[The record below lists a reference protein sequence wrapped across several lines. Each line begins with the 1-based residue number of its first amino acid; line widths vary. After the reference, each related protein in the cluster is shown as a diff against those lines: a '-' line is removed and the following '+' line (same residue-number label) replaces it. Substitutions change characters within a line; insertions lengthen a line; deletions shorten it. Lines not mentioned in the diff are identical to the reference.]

1 MKKNQNSRRT
11 SALQRLETQ
20 LENGTRRVKHSTV
33 PLTDKNVKRINK
45 EIGILKNKINCY
57 GKI

>member
-20 LENGTRRVKHSTV
+20 LENGTRRVKHSMV

-45 EIGILKNKINCY
+45 EIGILKNKIN
-57 GKI
+57 

>member
-20 LENGTRRVKHSTV
+20 LENGTRRVKHSMV

-45 EIGILKNKINCY
+45 EIEKLETKIKRH
-57 GKI
+57 G